1 MSSQSSG
8 YADLRKCKR
17 KLNLE
22 DSTSSAD
29 LKIAD
34 MMTDADSYVNT
45 QLETHNVTVPLTNPD
60 NELIEL
66 ASSYAATLFNY
77 WQTPIK
83 DRNLD
88 GINKWEDKI
97 SQHIVAKYGRYD
109 KAGMGGGNLFG
120 TTAGFKP

>member
-8 YADLRKCKR
+8 YADLRKTKR
-17 KLNLE
+17 KLNL
-22 DSTSSAD
+22 DDTVSSAD

-34 MMTDADSYVNT
+34 HMTDADSYVNSQINLHANT
-45 QLETHNVTVPLTNPD
+45 PITNPD

-66 ASSYAATLFNY
+66 ASSYAATMYNY

-97 SQHIVAKYGRYD
+97 SQHVVARYGKYD
-109 KAGMGGGNLFG
+109 KSGLGGGALFG